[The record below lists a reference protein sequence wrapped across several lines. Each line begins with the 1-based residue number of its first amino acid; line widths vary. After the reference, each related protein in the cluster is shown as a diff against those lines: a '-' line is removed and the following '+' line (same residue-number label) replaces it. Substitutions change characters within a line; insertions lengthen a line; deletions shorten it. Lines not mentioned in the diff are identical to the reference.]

1 MESAPFRVRRRLF
14 VAIGLLI
21 IASGVWY
28 MWIWYRTPP
37 LAQANHSPRPF
48 VQMSGA
54 GQGNSDPMVQER
66 AELFD
71 PTPLFIPTDR
81 NYGQGQLPSRV
92 VRQPGQVFGN
102 YPAKPHFAESGLA
115 SYGSA
120 IESSPDSLPEVLSR
134 GNEAPFAGFGQIDIP
149 RKPLPQ
155 RVLNVEVKYIT
166 TGIIVLSQN
175 ITTLKLPKSDFAPVE
190 FIASVGTT
198 GLLGEPMLT
207 AGSGSDDLDA
217 TLRDYLSKELRLGER
232 LAPGRYLV
240 AVGP

>member
-1 MESAPFRVRRRLF
+1 MESAPFHIRRRLF
-14 VAIGLLI
+14 VATGLLI

-28 MWIWYRTPP
+28 MWIWYRTPLP
-37 LAQANHSPRPF
+37 AQNNHPPRPF
-48 VQMSGA
+48 VQMSGT
-54 GQGNSDPMVQER
+54 GQGASDPLVQER

-81 NYGQGQLPSRV
+81 NYAQGQLPARV
-92 VRQPGQVFGN
+92 VRQPSQVFGN

-120 IESSPDSLPEVLSR
+120 VESSPDSLPEVLSR
-134 GNEAPFAGFGQIDIP
+134 GNEAPFAGFAQIDLP
-149 RKPLPQ
+149 RKPLPA
-155 RVLNVEVKYIT
+155 RMLNIEVKYIT
-166 TGIIVLSQN
+166 TGMVVLSQSVA
-175 ITTLKLPKSDFAPVE
+175 TLKLPQSDFAPVE

-198 GLLGEPMLT
+198 GLLGEPLLT

-217 TLRDYLSKELRLGER
+217 TLREYLSKELRLGER